1 MSSSD
6 LLHEPPLEQQ
16 FLEIKQEYTK
26 LKDIDYLSHNIF
38 TTDGEIK
45 NLKKKINK
53 FKKLE
58 ENMTSKIHEIER
70 HIMEKNDFLQKFGIE
85 YGQMPLSLKS
95 FDINDFTERISNL
108 SIFGDKDSA
117 SSSLILRSI
126 YLSKPV
132 FIKAF
137 SPTQENLKNELII
150 YNHINEVKKILD
162 PSVKSYLDNYF
173 IKLERIFTMDKKI
186 FFDYLDKNNIKQIKH
201 DEEQKTYYSTTK
213 EALFN
218 QIPKEFDLDRIWF
231 IVTEDIEGESL
242 ERKCSFLNSIEEKR
256 KDKFYKKENPEYDGD
271 PHIDTRKELIN
282 IIFELIYGLYLLNKY
297 FRVRHNDLH
306 FNNVIFKQIDP
317 INKNFIIGN
326 KTIKKRSN
334 IRLAIYDFD
343 KSWITSQSE
352 AENSNDI
359 RIIRMWF
366 TRKMYDGDT
375 LGEISRNINL
385 FESFNL
391 EEMLLRFIHHYSRE
405 LDIEEIDPFFKKYL
419 KYKNKYLQLKKN
431 I

>member
-1 MSSSD
+1 MSSLD

-16 FLEIKQEYTK
+16 FLEIIQEYTK
-26 LKDIDYLSHNIF
+26 LKDIGYLSHNIF
-38 TTDGEIK
+38 TTDKEII
-45 NLKKKINK
+45 NLKKKIKK
-53 FKKLE
+53 FKELE

-70 HIMEKNDFLQKFGIE
+70 HIIEKNDFLQKFGIE
-85 YGQMPLSLKS
+85 YGRIPQLRLES

-117 SSSLILRSI
+117 SLSLILRSK
-126 YLSKPV
+126 YLRESV

-137 SPTQENLKNELII
+137 SPTQKNLENELKI
-150 YNHINEVKKILD
+150 YNYINEVKKILD
-162 PSVKSYLDNYF
+162 PSVKSYLDDYF
-173 IKLERIFTMDKKI
+173 IELKRIFVMDKKI

-213 EALFN
+213 EALIN
-218 QIPKEFDLDRIWF
+218 KIPKEFDLDVICF
-231 IVTEDIEGESL
+231 IVTKDIEGESL
-242 ERKCSFLNSIEEKR
+242 ELKCNILNRIEEKR
-256 KDKFYKKENPEYDGD
+256 KEPYRDRHPDYDGE
-271 PHIDTRKELIN
+271 PHINTRKELIN

-306 FNNVIFKQIDP
+306 FNNVIFKEIHPID
-317 INKNFIIGN
+317 KNFIIGN

-352 AENSNDI
+352 AENSEDI
-359 RIIRMWF
+359 RIIRLWF
-366 TRKMYDGDT
+366 TRNMYDGVT
-375 LGEISRNINL
+375 LKEISRNINL
-385 FESFNL
+385 FDSFNL
-391 EEMLLRFIHHYSRE
+391 EEMLLRFIHHYYRE

>member
-126 YLSKPV
+126 YLRKPV

-137 SPTQENLKNELII
+137 SPAQENLENELII
-150 YNHINEVKKILD
+150 YNYINEVKKILD

-173 IKLERIFTMDKKI
+173 IKLERIFAMDKKI

-306 FNNVIFKQIDP
+306 FNNVIFKEIDP

-405 LDIEEIDPFFKKYL
+405 LDINEIDPFFKKYL